1 MPRATTPKGTILIT
15 AFDGSRNP
23 IPAGKQLLFRIRDG
37 AQKELVTKS
46 QKTSTL
52 SASLPFSNNFV
63 DKHTVI
69 VSGKGYRQAGFHPV
83 NLKAG
88 EETVVDLML
97 LPDDAT
103 FHFADA
109 LWPALS
115 ASHPAWTNFL
125 KGSLSDNA
133 AEERHEDWME
143 DTPAHLA
150 AFLNFAESL
159 ADIRLRVGTAFD
171 YLKQPFSGDLAKD
184 FLVDRFF
191 AFADADL
198 VGQIELAVR
207 QGTFDPANSSLH
219 PGATRS
225 FKEVRFGEANI
236 QVTLHENDRKRIGS
250 VNCLKIE
257 IDMDYFRDP
266 LAHLL
271 LEVLPNQFGGATDPR
286 QIYVLR
292 WIAGR
297 HVGVSEFNPP
307 YFIG

>member
-1 MPRATTPKGTILIT
+1 MPKSSSPEGVIQVS
-15 AFDGSRNP
+15 AFDGSRSL
-23 IPAGKQLLFRIRDG
+23 IPSGKQLLFRIRNG
-37 AQKELVTKS
+37 AQKEVVSKF
-46 QKTSTL
+46 QKKPVL
-52 SASLPFSNNFV
+52 AAAVPFSNNFV

-83 NLKAG
+83 NLEAG
-88 EETVVDLML
+88 KVTPVDLML

-115 ASHPAWTNFL
+115 SSHPAWTAFL
-125 KGSLSDNA
+125 KGNLSDTA
-133 AEERHEDWME
+133 AQQRHEDWME

-150 AFLNFAESL
+150 AFLNFAEAL
-159 ADIRLRVGTAFD
+159 DDIRLRVGTAFD
-171 YLKQPFSGDLAKD
+171 YLKQPASGDLAAD
-184 FLVDRFF
+184 FLPDRIF
-191 AFADADL
+191 AFADEGL
-198 VGQIELAVR
+198 VGQIEIAVEQR
-207 QGTFDPANSSLH
+207 TFESANSSLH

-225 FKEVRFGEANI
+225 FKEIRFGEANVQI
-236 QVTLHENDRKRIGS
+236 TLHENDRKKIGGTS
-250 VNCLKIE
+250 CLKIE

-271 LEVLPNQFGGATDPR
+271 LEVLPNQFSGGTDPR

-297 HVGVSEFNPP
+297 RVGVSEFNPP

>member
-1 MPRATTPKGTILIT
+1 MPKATTPKGTILIS
-15 AFDGSRNP
+15 AFDGSRNL
-23 IPAGKQLLFRIRDG
+23 IPSGKQLLFRIRDG
-37 AQKELVTKS
+37 AQKEVVTKS
-46 QKTSTL
+46 QKKSTL
-52 SASLPFSNNFV
+52 AASLPFSDNFV

-69 VSGKGYRQAGFHPV
+69 VSGKGYQQAGFHPV
-83 NLKAG
+83 NLKEG
-88 EETVVDLML
+88 EETQVDLML
-97 LPDDAT
+97 LPNDAT
-103 FHFADA
+103 FHLADA

-115 ASHPAWTNFL
+115 VSHTAWTDFL
-125 KGSLSDNA
+125 KGTLSDQA
-133 AEERHEDWME
+133 ASKRHEDWIE

-150 AFLNFAESL
+150 SFLNFAESL

-171 YLKQPFSGDLAKD
+171 YLKQPVSGDLAQD
-184 FLVDRFF
+184 LLVDRFF
-191 AFADADL
+191 AFAEADL
-198 VGQIELAVR
+198 VGQIELAVQ
-207 QGTFDPANSSLH
+207 QGTFEPANSSLH

-225 FKEVRFGEANI
+225 FKEIRFGEANI
-236 QVTLHENDRKRIGS
+236 QVTLHENDRKRIGG